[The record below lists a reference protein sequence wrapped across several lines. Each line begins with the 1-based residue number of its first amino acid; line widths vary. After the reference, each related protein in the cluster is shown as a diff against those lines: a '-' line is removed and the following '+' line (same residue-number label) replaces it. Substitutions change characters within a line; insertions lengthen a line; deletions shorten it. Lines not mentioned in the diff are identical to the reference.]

1 MTLRVGW
8 RGGGYRCYMHVQLVL
23 YVLYVTFSLQTGDK
37 IYEFND
43 RLSAL
48 TNFNLKDSRGRGG
61 CHLNC
66 LEFSPPFFKSV
77 YMYIITMRCKNQ
89 TVSDSETIL
98 VNKIFGYLW

>member
-23 YVLYVTFSLQTGDK
+23 CVLYVTFSLQTGDK

-48 TNFNLKDSRGRGG
+48 TNFNLKDSRGEGVILIVWTSRP
-61 CHLNC
+61 HFL
-66 LEFSPPFFKSV
+66 KV
-77 YMYIITMRCKNQ
+77 YTC
-89 TVSDSETIL
+89 TCIL
-98 VNKIFGYLW
+98 

>member
-1 MTLRVGW
+1 MKVRV
-8 RGGGYRCYMHVQLVL
+8 RGGEGRGGEGLPVLYACL

-48 TNFNLKDSRGRGG
+48 TNFNLKDSRGRG
-61 CHLNC
+61 CHFNC
-66 LEFSPPFFKSV
+66 LDFSPPFFKSV